1 MRPRSVSIRPARR
14 IVRHE
19 GRTAAG
25 AGAGIQSRSRPR
37 RLGASRL
44 SAVELTAQSS
54 YFAAQEA
61 QRS

>member
-19 GRTAAG
+19 GRTAAE
-25 AGAGIQSRSRPR
+25 AGAGIQSRPR